1 MGKTEKILISKKE
14 YRSFNADTV
23 LLSVGLLAVGF
34 FINGSTALYQAA
46 VCLISGAV
54 SEYICFSLILK
65 KKSFAD
71 LSCFASSLIIALLLP
86 SSAPLFVGA
95 VASAF
100 AVIVAKFPFG
110 NGRNAPF
117 VPAAAGFCF
126 IAVLFPA
133 EVFTYGAEGFTS
145 VFSSAEG
152 FEKGVTLLDM
162 LSEGNSIRLNFFGI
176 SRLLSGSLPGA
187 TGTTSLIALFGVFV
201 YRLLRKPSSLLV
213 TLSFIFAS
221 AVFALL
227 FPKINTDI
235 ITCIVSEL
243 CAGSLIFTALM
254 LINDPVT
261 SPQKPFRAIIYGF
274 VAGIISML
282 LRYFGNIYDPSVFA
296 VLIMN
301 CLWPAFTSEA
311 VSNKLLP
318 KVKAKKQK
326 EPKQKKAKKENIKEY
341 TPVYDLFG
349 EDKGGADE

>member
-1 MGKTEKILISKKE
+1 MGKSEKILISKKE
-14 YRSFNADTV
+14 YRSFNTDTV

-46 VCLISGAV
+46 VCLISGTV
-54 SEYICFSLILK
+54 SEYVCFSLILR
-65 KKSFAD
+65 KKSFTD
-71 LSCFASSLIIALLLP
+71 LISVASSLLIALLLP
-86 SSAPLFVGA
+86 SSAPLYVGA
-95 VASAF
+95 LASAF
-100 AVIVAKFPFG
+100 AVVVAVFPFG
-110 NGRNAPF
+110 DGRNAPF

-126 IAVLFPA
+126 AAILFPE

-145 VFSSAEG
+145 AFSSAEG

-176 SRLLSGSLPGA
+176 SRLLNGSVPGA

-201 YRLLRKPSSLLV
+201 YRLFRKPASLLSS
-213 TLSFIFAS
+213 LSFIFAS

-227 FPKINTDI
+227 FPGVNTDI
-235 ITCIVSEL
+235 ITGIISEL
-243 CAGSLIFTALM
+243 CAGSLIFTSLM

-261 SPQKPFRAIIYGF
+261 APQKPLRAIIYGF
-274 VAGIISML
+274 FGGIVSML
-282 LRYFGNIYDPSVFA
+282 LRRFGSIYDPTVFA

-301 CLWPAFTSEA
+301 FMWPAFTSEA
-311 VSNKLLP
+311 VSSKLLP

-326 EPKQKKAKKENIKEY
+326 EPKQKKAKKESSEQY

-349 EDKGGADE
+349 EENGGGDK